1 MKKALFFFMGAFSLS
16 SCLYEAVYLLD
27 TNNLIWIEPYEKR
40 DTVLFFSEKSKG
52 MDTMIVD
59 NKTLYNDHHALF
71 REDEGTS
78 VYNANG
84 FYECTVFH
92 NAGHFECEL
101 LITKEKE
108 DLMQV
113 YLEFKERRL
122 MFADEKELKMQRM
135 VLNGIEYNDA
145 VIVDDSNSKFL
156 HNARYYCNYF
166 IWSKSKGLIQYQY
179 MNGDTYTFYKKLP
192 YKKSKE
198 TSQRDS

>member
-1 MKKALFFFMGAFSLS
+1 MQQKFLFVLLGTFLFS
-16 SCLYEAVYLLD
+16 SCLYDAVYNLD
-27 TNNLIWIEPYEKR
+27 ADELVWLEPYKQR
-40 DTVLFFSEKSKG
+40 DTVVFVSEQGKD

-71 REDEGTS
+71 RENEGSS
-78 VYNANG
+78 VYTANG

-92 NAGHFECEL
+92 HAGHFECGL
-101 LITKEKE
+101 LITKQKE

-113 YLEFKERRL
+113 YLEFKERCL
-122 MFADEKELKMQRM
+122 MFADEKELKMNRM
-135 VLNGIEYNDA
+135 VLNGVEYDDA
-145 VIVDDSNSKFL
+145 IIVDDSNSEFL

-192 YKKSKE
+192 YMKSK
-198 TSQRDS
+198 RRN